1 MSEDRVAPPISPKA
15 WQRIIRE
22 RHQDED
28 DRPALTSTQG
38 CWVEA
43 ITREEAEPFIL
54 RYEWL
59 GTLGRCLATYG
70 MRAPD
75 GELIGV
81 SVFGWAGSIQSRDI
95 CGADNR
101 QLAVCLERGAC
112 SHRAPSN
119 GASFLISRSVKLAA
133 QDRGWRIFYA
143 YADPEAGE
151 IGTVYQACN
160 WLYIG
165 QGIGRGS
172 KKGKFLLRQD
182 WMIPEEGNK
191 VISVGPCASAAFSS
205 GRPGRW
211 AGFRSTGI
219 RSTSTSTLRA
229 PGLNAVNFLPS
240 CGIRPSPTRNALI
253 DTPGGRRYVCAGR
266 R

>member
-81 SVFGWAGSIQSRDI
+81 SVFGWPGSIQSRDI

-191 VISVGPCASAAFSS
+191 VISS
-205 GRPGRW
+205 R
-211 AGFRSTGI
+211 
-219 RSTSTSTLRA
+219 TLRKR
-229 PGLNAVNFLPS
+229 GVL
-240 CGIRPSPTRNALI
+240 IRQGREMGWIPVYRHPKHKYVHFEGTR
-253 DTPGGRRYVCAGR
+253 TERRQLLAQLRYPAQPYPKR
-266 R
+266 AD